1 MPEIVINFQDTINK
15 ANQLEELAGDIR
27 HLCENNITDINGY
40 CAHVWK
46 GDAGEAYRKKMNQI
60 SGKLKKRAND
70 LETVAES
77 IGQSV
82 KRLKAA
88 DEAIHLFF
96 S

>member
-1 MPEIVINFQDTINK
+1 MPDIVINFQDTMNK
-15 ANQLEELAGDIR
+15 ANQLEALARDIH
-27 HLCENNITDINGY
+27 HLCENDLTDINGY

-46 GDAGEAYRKKMNQI
+46 GDASEVYRKKMNQI

-70 LETVAES
+70 LEAVAES